1 MAEMLLINPRSRR
14 RKARR
19 NPARSAAQRAA
30 TRRLVAMNRS
40 RSNPSR
46 RKARRRNPTAP
57 AIVAMNPRRRRM
69 ARRSNP
75 IRAIRRRRNP
85 AMLGGFSFRS
95 VLGAMQEALVQGGGA
110 VAMDLLHGQINR
122 FLPAMLQRTPGQV
135 GLGDV
140 VKASITVLIG
150 TALRGPTRGLSMKA
164 ATGSLTVQAYDI
176 VRNLLPSTMTLGYMT
191 PGLVTQGASR
201 VGPNRG
207 MVGRYTA
214 PGGPTALLNRYAA
227 PGATA
232 LLNGRNMARVREG
245 VTIR

>member
-1 MAEMLLINPRSRR
+1 MAEMLLINPRRR
-14 RKARR
+14 RARKARK
-19 NPARSAAQRAA
+19 AGRSAAQRAA

-40 RSNPSR
+40 RRRARRSNP
-46 RKARRRNPTAP
+46 AP
-57 AIVAMNPRRRRM
+57 AVVAMNPRRRRM
-69 ARRSNP
+69 SRRRSNP
-75 IRAIRRRRNP
+75 VRMIRRRRNP

-95 VLGAMQEALVQGGGA
+95 VIGAMQEALIQGGGA

-140 VKASITVLIG
+140 VKASITVLVG

-176 VRNLLPSTMTLGYMT
+176 VKNLLPSTMQLGYMT
-191 PGLVTQGASR
+191 PGVITQGAAN

-207 MVGRYTA
+207 MVGRYTQ
-214 PGGPTALLNRYAA
+214 PGATPLLNRYTQ
-227 PGATA
+227 PGASP
-232 LLNGRNMARVREG
+232 LLNGNPARLREG